1 MGSEILGAV
10 TSRKGIRRTKVNAD
24 RTARSGFGSSV
35 EVSVLF
41 GEAEKNIRGRM
52 RSTAVA
58 TDERDSILKE
68 WDLPV
73 FVVMG
78 CDPLRAVYSGR
89 V

>member
-1 MGSEILGAV
+1 MDVMKLLFFGDIE
-10 TSRKGIRRTKVNAD
+10 KGPT
-24 RTARSGFGSSV
+24 
-35 EVSVLF
+35 VLF

-78 CDPLRAVYSGR
+78 CDPLRAMYSGR